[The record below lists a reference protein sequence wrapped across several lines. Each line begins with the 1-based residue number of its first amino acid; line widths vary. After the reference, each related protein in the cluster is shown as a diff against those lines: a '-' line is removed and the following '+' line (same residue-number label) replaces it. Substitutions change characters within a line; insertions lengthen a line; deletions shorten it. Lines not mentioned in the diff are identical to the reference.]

1 MMRTVKPDKIRVC
14 FNRED
19 FRVII
24 WGNLLEFGD
33 LGFLVF
39 NNFSIIFS
47 SSGGG
52 RPAASRSNV
61 TMCS

>member
-1 MMRTVKPDKIRVC
+1 MMRTVKADKIRVC

-33 LGFLVF
+33 LGFWFL
-39 NNFSIIFS
+39 II
-47 SSGGG
+47 
-52 RPAASRSNV
+52 SRSFF
-61 TMCS
+61 

>member
-1 MMRTVKPDKIRVC
+1 
-14 FNRED
+14 
-19 FRVII
+19 
-24 WGNLLEFGD
+24 LLEFGD

-39 NNFSIIFS
+39 NNFSIIFL

-52 RPAASRSNV
+52 RLAACRSTV